1 MLEYCLREMRNGRE
15 RDMKKVGV
23 QCMDRSQWR
32 QGCQT
37 SIKVDWIRYHRSSSA
52 VRDMYVRV
60 GGLLDTDS

>member
-1 MLEYCLREMRNGRE
+1 MGEQ
-15 RDMKKVGV
+15 DMKKVGV

-52 VRDMYVRV
+52 VRDTYVRV